1 MAALLEVRGLAK
13 SFGGRPALAGLS
25 FAVERGEIF
34 GLLGP
39 NGSGKS
45 TTFGILTG
53 LVAPD
58 AGDCVLDGVPCTP
71 GDRRLR
77 ARIGVVFQS
86 PSLDDRLTAKENLA
100 YAARL
105 RSVPR
110 ETIPARVAELLAWS
124 ELDGRAEEPIKSFS
138 GGMRRRLDLARAL
151 VDAPDLL
158 VMDEPTTGLDEAS
171 FQRAWERVG
180 RLRAESGLTVLMT
193 THRAEEAERCDRIA
207 ILHKGKL
214 VVCETPAELRARVH
228 GDVLHVEGDD
238 PEGLAAALREALGL
252 GDQIRVEAGR
262 VRVELPRAHEAVPR
276 IVGALPAG
284 RIRSITMRPP
294 GLGDAFLL
302 VTGEALEPARGDA

>member
-1 MAALLEVRGLAK
+1 MSALLEVRGLTK
-13 SFGGRPALAGLS
+13 SFGARPALAGLS
-25 FAVERGEIF
+25 FAIERGEIF

-45 TTFGILTG
+45 TAFGILTG
-53 LVAPD
+53 LVAAD
-58 AGDCVLDGVPCTP
+58 AGDCVLDGAPCAP

-86 PSLDDRLTAKENLA
+86 PSLDDRLTARENLA

-110 ETIPARVAELLAWS
+110 ASIGPRVAELLTWS
-124 ELDGRAEEPIKSFS
+124 ELEGRADEPVKAFS
-138 GGMRRRLDLARAL
+138 GGMKRRLDLARAL
-151 VDAPDLL
+151 IDAPDLL

-171 FQRAWERVG
+171 FQRTWERVG
-180 RLRAESGLTVLMT
+180 RLRADAGLTVLMT

-207 ILHKGKL
+207 ILHRGKL

-228 GDVLHVEGDD
+228 GDVLHIDGDD
-238 PEGLAAALREALGL
+238 PEGLAAALRQALGL
-252 GDQIRVEAGR
+252 GDEVRVEGGR

-276 IVGALPAG
+276 IVEALSPG
-284 RIRSITMRPP
+284 RIRAITMRPP

-302 VTGEALEPARGDA
+302 VTGEALEGPGDAA

>member
-1 MAALLEVRGLAK
+1 M
-13 SFGGRPALAGLS
+13 
-25 FAVERGEIF
+25 
-34 GLLGP
+34 
-39 NGSGKS
+39 
-45 TTFGILTG
+45 
-53 LVAPD
+53 
-58 AGDCVLDGVPCTP
+58 DG
-71 GDRRLR
+71 
-77 ARIGVVFQS
+77 
-86 PSLDDRLTAKENLA
+86 
-100 YAARL
+100 
-105 RSVPR
+105 
-110 ETIPARVAELLAWS
+110 
-124 ELDGRAEEPIKSFS
+124 
-138 GGMRRRLDLARAL
+138 
-151 VDAPDLL
+151 
-158 VMDEPTTGLDEAS
+158 PTTGLDEAS

-262 VRVELPRAHEAVPR
+262 VRIELPRAHEAVPR
-276 IVGALPAG
+276 IVSALPAG

-302 VTGEALEPARGDA
+302 VTGETLEPARGDA